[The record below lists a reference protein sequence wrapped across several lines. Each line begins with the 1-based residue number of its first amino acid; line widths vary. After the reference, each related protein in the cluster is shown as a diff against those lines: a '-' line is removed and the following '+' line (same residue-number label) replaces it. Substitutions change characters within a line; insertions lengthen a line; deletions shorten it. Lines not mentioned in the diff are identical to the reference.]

1 MFPMVPIVLMT
12 KKERKKE
19 REKDGYFS
27 VVITS
32 EYEIT
37 CTWFQSI
44 QSLVEQDQVK
54 IRYREES
61 TVTDK

>member
-1 MFPMVPIVLMT
+1 MFPMVPMVLMT

-44 QSLVEQDQVK
+44 QSIVE
-54 IRYREES
+54 
-61 TVTDK
+61 